1 MKGHRFWTMVLA
13 GVLLLS
19 ACNSSESPE
28 HSSTLPGDVPE
39 GAEVRRRALASRI
52 ESEVVSF
59 KQTNPLLRLAARIAY
74 GEDRYSRIS
83 SPLRG
88 RVVDIRARLGDHV
101 EAGDVLVVIESPEI
115 TAVYSDYIKEASEY
129 EYAKRTYRLAKDLYD
144 IKALPEK
151 DLKQAENDLVKA
163 QAEYRRAKELL
174 MAFRV
179 PERELQ
185 KPLHEQ
191 RVTSRFELRS
201 SITGTIVERAVTLGQ
216 SVGGDPSELLFTVAN
231 LDVLLV
237 VADVYERDLGLV
249 RVGQEAWVTVD
260 AYPGEKFPASVF
272 AIGDIVDPSTRTI
285 KVRAKVDNLG
295 HRLKP
300 EMFARLEIQ
309 LGEGTPVLALPKEAV
324 LDMAGTR
331 VVFVI
336 DEDGRYVMRTVRVLD
351 VASDPVQILEG
362 LTPGERVVTK
372 GAVLVKALAKQGGR
386 SELSSEDRGTR
397 GDSSL

>member
-1 MKGHRFWTMVLA
+1 MGHRFWTIIIVA
-13 GVLLLS
+13 GVLLLG
-19 ACNSSESPE
+19 ACNRSESPE
-28 HSSTLPGDVPE
+28 NSSAHPVDDPE
-39 GAEVRRRALASRI
+39 EVEVQSALASRI

-83 SPLRG
+83 SPVRG

-129 EYAKRTYRLAKDLYD
+129 EYAKRTYRLAKDLYE

-201 SITGTIVERAVTLGQ
+201 SITGTVVERAVTLGQ
-216 SVGGDPSELLFTVAN
+216 SVGGDSSELLFTVAN

-249 RVGQEAWVTVD
+249 RVGQKAWVTVD
-260 AYPGEKFPASVF
+260 AYLGEKFPASVF

-285 KVRAKVDNLG
+285 KVRATVNNLE

-309 LGEGTPVLALPKEAV
+309 LGQGTPVLALPKEAV
-324 LDMAGTR
+324 LDIAGRR

-336 DEDGRYVMRTVRVLD
+336 DSEGRYVMRDVRVLD
-351 VASDPVQILEG
+351 MASDPVQILEG
-362 LTPGERVVTK
+362 LAPGERVVTK
-372 GAVLVKALAKQGGR
+372 GAVLIKALAGPGGR
-386 SELSSEDRGTR
+386 SEPSPEDRGAS
-397 GDSSL
+397 GASSL